1 MREPVM
7 NTATKPLLWW
17 TLLVVAIPCVAP
29 GCTGGQQAPDMA
41 QATVEAQ
48 AAVWAERIRSA
59 YRMES
64 DELAKELRRS
74 AGPQTV
80 PILIRLMDYPS
91 PPPMGHTI
99 LDVAARALD
108 KALADE
114 KTPVDPEAIVSMLCE
129 SRFRGGYASALLT
142 RRPAV
147 LQALVSKAT
156 SPSAKVRRRVYELLG
171 GAPGMHAAEVLWEA
185 FHREK
190 DPQARR
196 AALNALA
203 SKVSWLRGA
212 FLEAINDPDPG
223 VRVSA
228 ARGIVEFNA
237 GMAADSLARRLDD
250 PDAEVR
256 AAAAHALGYVRG
268 ADRHATALLRA
279 THDAHSRVRVHA
291 VITLGFIQH
300 RVAIARM
307 LEMLEEARPETLRGV
322 VAGLRRFKDP
332 RVTKALLTLV
342 GHETLTKEAILS
354 LRDGGDPEAG
364 APLLDRLEDL
374 PEDMRSLAGR
384 AVLTILAR
392 NHQRLSTKDP
402 EQVAGARQAA
412 IALGRQLKRGPLAAL
427 DVYEPGVARA
437 AFGHAEEWLTT
448 VLMRRVEGKWRL
460 AIALPPDVISP

>member
-1 MREPVM
+1 M

-17 TLLVVAIPCVAP
+17 TLSVVAIPCVVP

-48 AAVWAERIRSA
+48 AAVWAERIRL
-59 YRMES
+59 RLRFL
-64 DELAKELRRS
+64 DEDKFAKELRLS

-80 PILIRLMDYPS
+80 PILIRLMDHPS
-91 PPPMGHTI
+91 PGPRGHSL

-129 SRFRGGYASALLT
+129 TRFPADGLTSAFLT
-142 RRPAV
+142 GRPAV

-171 GAPGMHAAEVLWEA
+171 PTRGMHAGGVLWEA

-196 AALNALA
+196 AALDALA
-203 SKVSWLRGA
+203 WKVKWLSIA
-212 FLEAINDPDPG
+212 FMEAINDPDPG

-228 ARGIVEFNA
+228 ARGTVVFNVQVA
-237 GMAADSLARRLDD
+237 SGNLAARLDD

-256 AAAAHALGYVRG
+256 AAAAHALAYVLK

-279 THDAHSRVRVHA
+279 THDADSRVRVQA
-291 VITLGFIQH
+291 VITLGSIQH
-300 RVAIARM
+300 RGAIVRM
-307 LEMLEEARPETLRGV
+307 LEMLAEARPETLRGV
-322 VAGLRRFKDP
+322 VSGLSRFKDP

-342 GHETLTKEAILS
+342 GHKTLTEQVILA
-354 LRDGGDPEAG
+354 LRDGEDPEAV
-364 APLLDRLEDL
+364 APLLDHLKDL
-374 PEDMRSLAGR
+374 PKDMRLLAGR
-384 AVLTILAR
+384 AVLRILAQ
-392 NHQRLSTKDP
+392 NHQRLLTKDP

-412 IALGRQLKRGPLAAL
+412 IAIGRQLKKGPLAAL
-427 DVYEPGVARA
+427 SVYEPGVARA
-437 AFGHAEEWLTT
+437 AFGPVERFTT
-448 VLMRRVEGKWRL
+448 VIVLMRRVGGKWRL
-460 AIALPPDVISP
+460 AIVLPTHVTSW